1 MSYRMR
7 VSEIDASSIVSSNTD
22 EIGAMV
28 INSSKGVYKYCQS
41 EADVINTFGN
51 PSADYPEVFEAIA
64 FARTAPVHV
73 RAAIHSDA
81 LYGGV
86 DVAISGITGFG
97 TGRDISTFTFDTYPD
112 LSHVFFA
119 ASPYAD
125 DLRAKVTYVSGKKF
139 TLDLYKIVS
148 TGYQLINTYNYS
160 LIREKDNFGKSLYI
174 FDVFNENI
182 YVTPKVNTN
191 FTFTNYN
198 LSGLTANFS
207 GGSRGTSPTVGD
219 YTTAWNTF
227 QAKAKY
233 PAKIFMD
240 VNGNSTATVNTLIQ
254 TYQPYGHGIS
264 VVPMGNTASQ
274 AVTYR
279 QGLGLDS
286 NNMSLYTN
294 WAKIRDD
301 YNNSF
306 AWISDAGSVG
316 KKYAY
321 MQDVYDAEAPAG
333 IDETRQYPHGGQLNS
348 WTYIEVEQS
357 YTDADLQTLDEAQ
370 INPIIKDDVYGRM
383 IWGNKTMQ
391 AALSSTSFVGT
402 RRLYNNI
409 IKAGITQILP
419 PQQFRI
425 IDDAHMRKAR
435 LLFNNYLEPIQ
446 SLGYLNDFYVV
457 CDDTNNTGIT
467 KNERRFV
474 VDVYLQATP
483 DAEFISF
490 NLSYVGSNVTI
501 TELINGQ

>member
-1 MSYRMR
+1 MR
-7 VSEIDASSIVSSNTD
+7 VNEIDISPIVSSNTD

-28 INSSKGVYKYCQS
+28 INSSKGVYRYCQS
-41 EADVINTFGN
+41 EKDVIETFGN
-51 PSADYPEVFEAIA
+51 PSAEYPEVFEAIA
-64 FARTAPVHV
+64 FCRTAPCHV

-81 LYGGV
+81 LYGGI
-86 DVAISGITGFG
+86 DVSISGVAGF
-97 TGRDISTFTFDTYPD
+97 TSGRNIDTFSFDTYPD

-125 DLRAKVTYVSGKKF
+125 DLYAKITFVSGKKF

-148 TGYQLINTYNYS
+148 TGYQLITTYNYS

-174 FDVFNENI
+174 FDVFENNV

-191 FTFTNYN
+191 FTYTNYN
-198 LSGLTANFS
+198 LSGLTATFT

-240 VNGNSTATVNTLIQ
+240 VNGNSTVTVNNVIQ
-254 TYQPYGHGIS
+254 TYQPYGHGASI
-264 VVPMGNTASQ
+264 VPMGNDATEAK
-274 AVTYR
+274 AYR
-279 QGLGLDS
+279 QSLGLDS
-286 NNMSLYTN
+286 SNMSLYTN

-301 YNNSF
+301 YNNSY
-306 AWISDAGSVG
+306 AWISDIGSVG

-333 IDETRQYPHGGQLNS
+333 PDERREYPHGGQLNS

-357 YTDADLQTLDEAQ
+357 YTDADLQLLDEAQ

-383 IWGNKTMQ
+383 IFGNKTLQ
-391 AALSSTSFVGT
+391 ASLSSTSFVGT

-409 IKAGITQILP
+409 IKAITTQVLP

-425 IDDAHMRKAR
+425 NDATHRNKAR
-435 LLFNNYLEPIQ
+435 ILTNNYLEPIQ
-446 SLGYLNDFYVV
+446 TLGYLNDFYVV
-457 CDDTNNTGIT
+457 CDETNNTGT
-467 KNERRFV
+467 TMNERKFIL
-474 VDVYLQATP
+474 DVYLQPTP
-483 DAEFISF
+483 DAEFLVL
-490 NLSYVGSNVTI
+490 NLVYVGQTTQI
-501 TELINGQ
+501 QELINGQ

>member
-1 MSYRMR
+1 MSYRVR
-7 VSEIDASSIVSSNTD
+7 VNEIDASSIVSSNTD

-28 INSSKGVYKYCQS
+28 IKARKGVYKYCQS

-73 RAAIHSDA
+73 RAAIHNDA

-86 DVAISGITGFG
+86 DISISGVAGFG
-97 TGRDISTFTFDTYPD
+97 TGRDISTFSFDTYPD

-125 DLRAKVTYVSGKKF
+125 DLRAKITYVSGKKF
-139 TLDLYKIVS
+139 TLDLYKVVS

-174 FDVFNENI
+174 MDVFNNNI
-182 YVTPKVNTN
+182 YVIPKVNAS
-191 FTFTNYN
+191 FVYTNYN
-198 LSGLTANFS
+198 LSGLTADFS
-207 GGSRGTSPTVGD
+207 GGTRGTDPTVED

-240 VNGNSTATVNTLIQ
+240 CNGNSVSTINTIIQ

-264 VVPMGNTASQ
+264 VVPMGNDA
-274 AVTYR
+274 AGAKTYR

-286 NNMSLYTN
+286 SNVSLYTN

-301 YNNSF
+301 YNNSE
-306 AWISDAGSVG
+306 AWISDVGSVG

-333 IDETRQYPHGGQLNS
+333 VDENREYPHGGQLSS
-348 WTYIEVEQS
+348 WTYLEVEQS

-370 INPIIKDDVYGRM
+370 INPILKDDNYGRM
-383 IWGNKTMQ
+383 IYGNKTMQ
-391 AALSSTSFVGT
+391 STLSSTSFIGT

-409 IKAGITQILP
+409 LKAVTTQIVP
-419 PQQFRI
+419 PQMFRI
-425 IDDAHMRKAR
+425 NDDAHRRKAR
-435 LLFNNYLEPIQ
+435 LLTTNYLEPIAG
-446 SLGYLNDFYVV
+446 LGYLNDYYVV
-457 CDDTNNTGIT
+457 CDLTNNTPET
-467 KNERRFV
+467 LNERKFILSI
-474 VDVYLQATP
+474 YLQATP
-483 DAEFISF
+483 DTEFYVV
-490 NLSYVGSNVTI
+490 NAVYVGNNVQI
-501 TELINGQ
+501 QEIINGQ